1 MAQPPRMDGQGQRAE
16 RPSEIP
22 KGGWWQI
29 LKRVYASLQRKNLSI
44 LAAGVAF
51 YAMLS
56 VFPALAALG
65 AIYGLLADPATVQR
79 QINEIHGILPVEAQN
94 VIATYLK
101 TIVSSSSSKLGI
113 SLIVSVLIAFWS
125 ARARTVSLMQ
135 ALNVTYEEEEKRGT
149 IRFQVVA
156 MGMTVA
162 AVLFG
167 IIALTL
173 VAAIPAAV
181 ELLPFSRNLKILGVI
196 APWPILIVLVSIGL
210 AAIYRFA
217 PSREEAKWRWVS

>member
-94 VIATYLK
+94 VI
-101 TIVSSSSSKLGI
+101 
-113 SLIVSVLIAFWS
+113 
-125 ARARTVSLMQ
+125 
-135 ALNVTYEEEEKRGT
+135 VTY
-149 IRFQVVA
+149 
-156 MGMTVA
+156 
-162 AVLFG
+162 
-167 IIALTL
+167 
-173 VAAIPAAV
+173 
-181 ELLPFSRNLKILGVI
+181 
-196 APWPILIVLVSIGL
+196 SIGI
-210 AAIYRFA
+210 AAAAGFIAVCRGCSA
-217 PSREEAKWRWVS
+217 